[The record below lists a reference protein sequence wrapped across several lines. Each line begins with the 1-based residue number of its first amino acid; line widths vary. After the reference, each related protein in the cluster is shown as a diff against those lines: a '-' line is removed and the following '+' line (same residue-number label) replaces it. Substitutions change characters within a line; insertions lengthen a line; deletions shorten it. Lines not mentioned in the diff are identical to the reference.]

1 MQSLTHEYWMGY
13 LKKII
18 RKALLPWV
26 IYSILTLIYFAYT
39 LDEDFLQADETTIII
54 WQALGGTILIFAAY

>member
-18 RKALLPWV
+18 RKALIPWI

-54 WQALGGTILIFAAY
+54 W